1 MVHQARIQM
10 VFFDA
15 AGTLFNVR
23 GSVGEIY
30 ARLARKHGLEA
41 KPEIIEQAFAQRFR
55 HRPPLAFSPQLPEAE
70 RQAREKEWWRKLVG
84 ELFAELGKF
93 PRFDDYFAELYRFFR
108 TAEAWSLYEDV
119 KPALVRLTERGL
131 RLGIISNFDSRLE
144 EVIRAL
150 GLERYFTSI
159 HISSREGAAKPSPL
173 IFRAAVRRN
182 HLEAH
187 QAMHVG
193 DSLREDVE
201 GAAAAGLVPVWLD
214 RNSSLTG
221 EAPVTRITRL
231 DQLLELL

>member
-1 MVHQARIQM
+1 MAYQAPIQM

-23 GSVGEIY
+23 GSIGEIY

-41 KPEIIEQAFAQRFR
+41 EPEVIEQAFAQRFR
-55 HRPPLAFSPQLPEAE
+55 RRPPLAFSPQLPEAE
-70 RQAREKEWWRKLVG
+70 RQRQEKEWWRKLVG
-84 ELFAELGKF
+84 EVFAGLGEF
-93 PRFDDYFAELYRFFR
+93 PRFEGYFAELYQFFR
-108 TAEAWSLYEDV
+108 TAEAWALYEDV
-119 KPALVRLTERGL
+119 EPTLVRLKERGL

-150 GLERYFTSI
+150 ELEHYFTSI

-173 IFRAAVRRN
+173 IFRAAVKRN
-182 HLEAH
+182 HLEAR

-201 GAAAAGLVPVWLD
+201 GAAAAGLVSVWLD
-214 RNSSLTG
+214 RSGNLTG
-221 EAPVTRITRL
+221 AASARRIIRL